1 MVEIWHPMEFNHPS
15 GKIVRVVNIPSG
27 VELFAEDVF
36 CLLGVE
42 VSNLKHDIEINQRY
56 VVVNGELCRADTM
69 PASSIYS
76 LNYTNPKLTRKLGYW
91 VRTDIIST
99 LTENV
104 ASTYSP
110 TYKNNNINFTSKESI
125 INYLKYQK
133 SDWAI
138 NQEEIVDFYLRFM
151 NKTIPIGCDY
161 PTVQDNQE
169 EQSRIYYLQII
180 QNVTRDYD
188 GYESLYKK
196 LVLSTTNLLM
206 AQELDLV
213 VFVVLKRLH
222 QTDFPL
228 DVIKQGLVLQAL
240 KSVNA
245 SRFSYLNCVE
255 PFYLRLLQYL
265 SNEIIA

>member
-1 MVEIWHPMEFNHPS
+1 MVEIWHPMEFEHPS
-15 GKIVRVVNIPSG
+15 GKIVRVLNIPSG

-36 CLLGVE
+36 CLLDVE
-42 VSNLKHDIEINQRY
+42 VSNLKDGIEINQRY
-56 VVVNGELCRADTM
+56 VVVNGEVCQADTM

-76 LNYTNPKLTRKLGYW
+76 LNYNPKLTRKLGYW

-104 ASTYSP
+104 ASTCSQK
-110 TYKNNNINFTSKESI
+110 YKNNIDFTSKESI
-125 INYLKYQK
+125 LNYLKYQK
-133 SDWAI
+133 SDWTI
-138 NQEEIVDFYLRFM
+138 NQEEIVDFYLRFI
-151 NKTIPIGCDY
+151 NKTIPFGCDY

-180 QNVTRDYD
+180 QNITRDYD
-188 GYESLYKK
+188 GYENLYKK
-196 LVLSTTNLLM
+196 IVLSTTNLLM

-222 QTDFPL
+222 PTDFPL
-228 DVIKQGLVLQAL
+228 DVIKQGLILQAL